1 MSQPNAVSP
10 TRLAFGACA
19 MAAAAAI
26 GLLALWLSLGPV
38 AFFGAAFVEMP
49 AVAAAA
55 IVLASA
61 AWFALQFGGER
72 TRLIGSCLSAVVGL
86 IGAAALAQR
95 IVGADLGIEQLVL
108 RDGAL
113 ASGDHPAQLG
123 VALSV
128 ALLLAS
134 ATLVLCRSSSEWA
147 ENARQSARLGGVAIP
162 LLALAL
168 YASDPAAMQVIWG
181 FEGLTPG
188 AAFALTLLFLGVG
201 LVRSAVSLR
210 WQVAYIGV
218 AVIAPLAAATVHF
231 ASSEREIAL
240 QHAAARLSSVARL
253 GVERQDASIA
263 LAQDTLA
270 FLARS
275 PVVQQTGPEC
285 DALLSSF
292 LSLNPWMRSLFVVD
306 RAGKVRCADR
316 PEVMSVNLAD
326 RQYLRTAFATQRFS
340 VSGFVLSRLNDEPRI
355 AAALPTPEG
364 DLAIGTALDLTVV
377 GEPLAR
383 LATEGDPRTTMTLV
397 DQAGL
402 IIARHPAH
410 DSAAGAD
417 LAKATFVARALSAPD
432 APFEASE
439 LDGSPMLFSARRLA
453 FGGGT
458 LIVGL
463 PKQAVTA
470 AVDQRLNHR
479 LLLIG
484 LILLGSV
491 AVAVAGVEM
500 LILRPLRRLTAYAG
514 RLEAGEL
521 DARPEVSARG
531 EVGAL
536 GGALAATAC
545 AIQERERRLANTE
558 ALFRGLFDHSPDSK
572 AVVRIEPDGA
582 FRIETWNAAAVLASG
597 LSPAEVLGRTPLELF
612 PGPRGEAIERDLRRT
627 LTLGTVFTAER
638 EPTINGLPTVY
649 EMVQV
654 PLRNAHGEIE
664 RIFLSAR
671 DISERKRVERL
682 KNEFVSTV
690 SHELRTPLTSIAGSL
705 GLLAGGAAGPLGDK
719 ARHLIGIA
727 HSNSLRLVRLINDIL
742 DIEKIESGRM
752 SFDLRPLVVAD
763 LVEQAIGGMKAYA
776 DEFEVELDAPSVD
789 PSLTVLGDA
798 DRLTQVITNLLS
810 NAIKFSPRGGV
821 ATVSTRTEGDILAI
835 GVKDRGP
842 GIPESF
848 RSRIFTKFAQADGSD
863 SRRKGGT
870 GLGLAIV
877 REIVDRHA
885 GAVSY
890 RSDPGEGTE
899 FEVRLPL
906 HSVRERAPTTFFSG
920 AARRPRVLV
929 CEDDPFVAT
938 ILAEQMS
945 DAGFEGVP
953 VGSVREALRVAA
965 SEPVDAVLVDLN
977 LPDGDGISMIRELR
991 SLEKTRLVP
1000 IVVVSAEAER
1010 GKADARA
1017 AMLDV
1022 VAWLEKPIDGGRL
1035 AGLLRQRLGTRPGR
1049 TRVLHVEDDAD
1060 LCNVISAAVSPI
1072 ADVVSVGSL
1081 QAAREKIGE
1090 GPFDLAIVDVT
1101 LEDGSGLDLLIMLE
1115 KHGPTG
1121 IPVVI
1126 FSAHDIDR
1134 DVAAKVQ
1141 AALTKS
1147 RTSLS
1152 ALVDTVRR
1160 LVEPRDQAP
1169 AEPVRTARSR
1179 GA

>member
-1 MSQPNAVSP
+1 
-10 TRLAFGACA
+10 
-19 MAAAAAI
+19 
-26 GLLALWLSLGPV
+26 
-38 AFFGAAFVEMP
+38 
-49 AVAAAA
+49 
-55 IVLASA
+55 
-61 AWFALQFGGER
+61 
-72 TRLIGSCLSAVVGL
+72 
-86 IGAAALAQR
+86 
-95 IVGADLGIEQLVL
+95 
-108 RDGAL
+108 
-113 ASGDHPAQLG
+113 
-123 VALSV
+123 
-128 ALLLAS
+128 
-134 ATLVLCRSSSEWA
+134 
-147 ENARQSARLGGVAIP
+147 
-162 LLALAL
+162 
-168 YASDPAAMQVIWG
+168 
-181 FEGLTPG
+181 
-188 AAFALTLLFLGVG
+188 
-201 LVRSAVSLR
+201 
-210 WQVAYIGV
+210 
-218 AVIAPLAAATVHF
+218 
-231 ASSEREIAL
+231 
-240 QHAAARLSSVARL
+240 
-253 GVERQDASIA
+253 
-263 LAQDTLA
+263 
-270 FLARS
+270 
-275 PVVQQTGPEC
+275 
-285 DALLSSF
+285 
-292 LSLNPWMRSLFVVD
+292 
-306 RAGKVRCADR
+306 
-316 PEVMSVNLAD
+316 
-326 RQYLRTAFATQRFS
+326 
-340 VSGFVLSRLNDEPRI
+340 
-355 AAALPTPEG
+355 
-364 DLAIGTALDLTVV
+364 
-377 GEPLAR
+377 
-383 LATEGDPRTTMTLV
+383 
-397 DQAGL
+397 
-402 IIARHPAH
+402 
-410 DSAAGAD
+410 
-417 LAKATFVARALSAPD
+417 
-432 APFEASE
+432 
-439 LDGSPMLFSARRLA
+439 
-453 FGGGT
+453 
-458 LIVGL
+458 
-463 PKQAVTA
+463 
-470 AVDQRLNHR
+470 
-479 LLLIG
+479 
-484 LILLGSV
+484 
-491 AVAVAGVEM
+491 
-500 LILRPLRRLTAYAG
+500 
-514 RLEAGEL
+514 
-521 DARPEVSARG
+521 
-531 EVGAL
+531 
-536 GGALAATAC
+536 
-545 AIQERERRLANTE
+545 
-558 ALFRGLFDHSPDSK
+558 
-572 AVVRIEPDGA
+572 
-582 FRIETWNAAAVLASG
+582 
-597 LSPAEVLGRTPLELF
+597 
-612 PGPRGEAIERDLRRT
+612 
-627 LTLGTVFTAER
+627 
-638 EPTINGLPTVY
+638 
-649 EMVQV
+649 
-654 PLRNAHGEIE
+654 
-664 RIFLSAR
+664 
-671 DISERKRVERL
+671 
-682 KNEFVSTV
+682 
-690 SHELRTPLTSIAGSL
+690 
-705 GLLAGGAAGPLGDK
+705 
-719 ARHLIGIA
+719 
-727 HSNSLRLVRLINDIL
+727 
-742 DIEKIESGRM
+742 
-752 SFDLRPLVVAD
+752 
-763 LVEQAIGGMKAYA
+763 
-776 DEFEVELDAPSVD
+776 
-789 PSLTVLGDA
+789 
-798 DRLTQVITNLLS
+798 VITNLLS

-920 AARRPRVLV
+920 AVRRPRVLV

-1035 AGLLRQRLGTRPGR
+1035 AGLLRQRLGARPGR
-1049 TRVLHVEDDAD
+1049 PRVLHVEDDAD